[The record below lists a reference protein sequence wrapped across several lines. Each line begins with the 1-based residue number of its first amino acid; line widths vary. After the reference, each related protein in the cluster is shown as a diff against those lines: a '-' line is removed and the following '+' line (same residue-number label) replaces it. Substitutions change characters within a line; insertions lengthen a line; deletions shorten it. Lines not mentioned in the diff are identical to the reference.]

1 MKIRFL
7 SAANQDVRNILD
19 YYLLKAGA
27 SVATDFHED
36 LEEII
41 ERIRRSPHSFPQID
55 DLRRRALFKRF
66 PYQVIYRVETE
77 DSILIIAVR
86 HDKQHQDFGLDR

>member
-7 SAANQDVRNILD
+7 SAANQDVRSVLD

-27 SVATDFHED
+27 SVATDFHEA

-41 ERIRRSPHSFPQID
+41 ERIRRSPNSFPLID
-55 DLRRRALFKRF
+55 DLRRRALLKRF
-66 PYQVIYRVETE
+66 PYQVIYRVEAE
-77 DSILIIAVR
+77 DALLIIGVR
-86 HDKQHQDFGLDR
+86 HDKQNQNFGLDR